1 MIFLL
6 HHAKLG
12 VQSQKLGVQFWGVIA
27 SLLQHRIA
35 AAAVLCT
42 VSEEWWEWKCCKR
55 IRKWFTF
62 EGDWSAPHRICH

>member
-42 VSEEWWEWKCCKR
+42 VSEE
-55 IRKWFTF
+55 
-62 EGDWSAPHRICH
+62 